1 MRTRIIGVF
10 LLLATCGLGSKP
22 SHALPAEKPLPSV
35 FVSALAKVKTRT
47 NISVLLP
54 SELPKPFSNAEH
66 AMVDD
71 VKGDQ
76 YGVLLY
82 YELGLG
88 DAGFAASFSAKKNP
102 SYSPRELANVQTVKL
117 ARGIVG
123 FFRPVSLRRIVRP
136 CKPLVGRRCGALS
149 DSAGASFYTSRQ
161 GPAKYHDEG
170 CQLGHPG
177 GASLTVA
184 SDRRTSGLSI
194 GDKPPFHQ

>member
-123 FFRPVSLRRIVRP
+123 FFRPVSCGGSCAPANLWWEEGAALYQIQLELPSTLRDKDQQSIMTKV
-136 CKPLVGRRCGALS
+136 AN
-149 DSAGASFYTSRQ
+149 SAILA
-161 GPAKYHDEG
+161 GP
-170 CQLGHPG
+170 
-177 GASLTVA
+177 
-184 SDRRTSGLSI
+184 R
-194 GDKPPFHQ
+194 